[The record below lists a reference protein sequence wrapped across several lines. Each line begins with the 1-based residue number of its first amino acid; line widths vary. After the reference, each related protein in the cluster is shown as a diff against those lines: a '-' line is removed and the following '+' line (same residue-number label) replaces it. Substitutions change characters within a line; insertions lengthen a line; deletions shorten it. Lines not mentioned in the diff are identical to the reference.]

1 MIFSLLLD
9 FECAHGLLM
18 ESFRM
23 RAVFFEASQIVK
35 LQIRKSPARRRLLL
49 RRRFL
54 MRGDRAGLKW
64 MVFVLDGPG
73 IALHILVRVSLRGPF
88 RRSAHF

>member
-1 MIFSLLLD
+1 
-9 FECAHGLLM
+9 M
-18 ESFRM
+18 EPFRT
-23 RAVFFEASQIVK
+23 RTAFLEASQVVK

-54 MRGDRAGLKW
+54 MRNDRAGLKW
-64 MVFVLDGPG
+64 MVFVLDDPG
-73 IALHILVRVSLRGPF
+73 TAINILVRALLQRGPF

>member
-1 MIFSLLLD
+1 
-9 FECAHGLLM
+9 M

-23 RAVFFEASQIVK
+23 RAAFFEASQIVK
-35 LQIRKSPARRRLLL
+35 LQIRKSPARRRLLF

-73 IALHILVRVSLRGPF
+73 AAVNIFIPALLRGPF
-88 RRSAHF
+88 RRSAHV